1 MSCCSGAFLHH
12 FNTKKV
18 RLKLTS
24 PNYSSRIPTI
34 NFNTKKVR
42 LKPSM
47 QSRTISAVQVN
58 FNTKKVR
65 LKRLFHC
72 HNGEFDFGFQYQKGA
87 IKTRGRPAS
96 WRPERTFQ
104 YQKGAIKTRA
114 RRRDYDNSSS
124 THFNTKK
131 VRLKRDLSAQPD
143 ASD

>member
-1 MSCCSGAFLHH
+1 MASSISD

-18 RLKLTS
+18 RLKLLFLVARVI
-24 PNYSSRIPTI
+24 YV
-34 NFNTKKVR
+34 NT
-42 LKPSM
+42 
-47 QSRTISAVQVN
+47 
-58 FNTKKVR
+58 
-65 LKRLFHC
+65 
-72 HNGEFDFGFQYQKGA
+72 FQYQKGA